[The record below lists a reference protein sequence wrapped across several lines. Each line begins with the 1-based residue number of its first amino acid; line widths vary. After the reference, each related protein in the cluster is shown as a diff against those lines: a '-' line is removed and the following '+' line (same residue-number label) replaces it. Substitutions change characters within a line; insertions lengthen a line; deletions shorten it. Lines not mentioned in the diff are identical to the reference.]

1 MSLTNSDPVKTDYY
15 PKFNW
20 PRIDN
25 PKIDFPLERDLLRV
39 QTAEAQAIR
48 QIEEAFSVHG
58 SDIAALIIE
67 PIQGEGGDNHFRGEF
82 LRELRR
88 ICDEHDVLFIVDE
101 VQAGV
106 GLTGKMWSYQHFGFE
121 PDILVFGKKL
131 QVCGIMVSRKIDQVQ
146 DNVFRVSGRIN
157 STWGG
162 NLADMVRGGRYL
174 EIIAEEG
181 LVENAARRGEVLL
194 VGLRQLGKEFEGKVR
209 NARGK
214 GLMCA
219 IDLDSPDLRKKVMDR
234 CHENGLM
241 MLSSGSQGIRFR
253 PALNVTQEEIE
264 EGLSI
269 LRRSVAEAIG

>member
-1 MSLTNSDPVKTDYY
+1 
-15 PKFNW
+15 
-20 PRIDN
+20 
-25 PKIDFPLERDLLRV
+25 
-39 QTAEAQAIR
+39 
-48 QIEEAFSVHG
+48 
-58 SDIAALIIE
+58 
-67 PIQGEGGDNHFRGEF
+67 
-82 LRELRR
+82 
-88 ICDEHDVLFIVDE
+88 
-101 VQAGV
+101 
-106 GLTGKMWSYQHFGFE
+106 
-121 PDILVFGKKL
+121 
-131 QVCGIMVSRKIDQVQ
+131 
-146 DNVFRVSGRIN
+146 
-157 STWGG
+157 
-162 NLADMVRGGRYL
+162 MVRGGRYL